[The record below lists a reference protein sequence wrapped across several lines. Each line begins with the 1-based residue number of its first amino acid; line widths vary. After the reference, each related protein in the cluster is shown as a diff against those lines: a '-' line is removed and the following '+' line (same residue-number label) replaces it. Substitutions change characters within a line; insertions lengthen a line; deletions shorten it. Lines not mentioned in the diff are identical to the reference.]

1 MRSARFLAPCLAL
14 IAASACTIVTTPPA
28 EPPAAEHRS
37 SNTAAEHH
45 GPSTAATLGIP
56 PGHLPPVGQCKVW
69 VPGKPPGHQAA
80 ARSCSGIERTASA
93 GTWILYR
100 PTNDKKDV
108 HVRVV
113 DDRRPGVIVHVRVY
127 DAHKGNLL
135 RELAA

>member
-14 IAASACTIVTTPPA
+14 IAASACTIITTPPA
-28 EPPAAEHRS
+28 EPPATEQRAPSTGAEQRH
-37 SNTAAEHH
+37 
-45 GPSTAATLGIP
+45 PSTAATLGIP

-100 PTNDKKDV
+100 PTNDKKVV

-113 DDRRPGVIVHVRVY
+113 DDRRPGVVVHVRVY
-127 DAHKGNLL
+127 DAQKGNFL
-135 RELAA
+135 RDLSA